1 MNDPWFPLIIEQ
13 FTGNDCAALDEP
25 INENERV
32 CCSRHV
38 HSAFALGSPFNMTEG
53 SSEQVVGSLISF
65 NVICLFFVIVGSVLD
80 KMKKL

>member
-13 FTGNDCAALDEP
+13 FSGNDCAALDEP

-38 HSAFALGSPFNMTEG
+38 HSAFALGSPFSMTEG
-53 SSEQVVGSLISF
+53 SSE
-65 NVICLFFVIVGSVLD
+65 
-80 KMKKL
+80 